1 MISETTR
8 REHSLS
14 LFNMNAKK
22 GTQGVKSK
30 NKRECNFCEGDG
42 VTYLPLDY
50 PCLEVGQFCQDC
62 ETGRSHAARL
72 AEIVLLTLRRERI
85 RAA

>member
-1 MISETTR
+1 MISETTLEER
-8 REHSLS
+8 PLS
-14 LFNMNAKK
+14 LFDMKAKK

-42 VTYLPLDY
+42 VTHLPLDY
-50 PCLEVGQFCQDC
+50 PCLEVKQFCQSC